1 MKSRK
6 FALSTYAVNNRVT
19 IYFFTV
25 VLTLFGIFA
34 YQSTPKE
41 NFPEVEFPFYSISTI
56 YPGTSPADMEN
67 LVTRQIEKELK
78 SIDGIKEITS
88 NSIQD
93 FSMIL
98 LEFETNVDNDQ
109 AYQDVTEAVDKAKS
123 NLPDGILNDPEVME
137 INPSEF
143 PILYINLSG
152 DMGLVKI
159 KKYAEALQDEI
170 EGLSTITRVDIVGSL
185 EREFLINVDLYEMQA
200 AGISFNEIQ
209 NAVTMENLTISGG
222 QLEMD
227 NMERNIRIVGEFKSA
242 DDLKNLLIRD
252 GIYLKDI
259 AEVKDGFADR
269 ESYSRLFGKDVITL
283 NVIKKSGEN
292 LIETIDNI
300 NLLLEEFGN
309 ETPENL
315 NITTSGDQS
324 QLTRNNISNLFN
336 TIILGI
342 MVVVIVLMFFMG
354 VDNSLFVAAA
364 IPLSIVLAF
373 IALPPTGFT
382 LNLVVLMAFILVL
395 GIVVDNS
402 IVVVEN
408 IYRHFMNTPNLPIH
422 EAAKIGAGEVAGPVF
437 AGTLTTMAPFFPLI
451 FWPGI
456 FGEFMIYIPVII
468 IITLFASML
477 VAYTMNPVFAVSFM
491 KYRGDKKIHQKHKQ
505 NLLLSII
512 TAVIAIIAFKAGSP
526 TIGNLVIFAMLFYLL
541 VQYVL
546 VYAIKWFQGVALP
559 LMSKAYKNTLR
570 FMLKGIGPY
579 LVIGGTILLL
589 VFTFFLM
596 GIKPPKVIVFPS
608 GDPNTIYTY
617 IKMPAGTA
625 LETTDSVAR
634 VVEGKVLDV
643 LGHPN
648 NDVESVVTNVAI
660 NAGEDRFDRTTQA
673 KLAKVT
679 INFVEYQFRENPHTK
694 VYVDKLRDVLKGMPG
709 VEITVTEETNGPP
722 TGKPINIEVSGDDFE
737 QLIPITENLK
747 ETIENMGIPGI
758 EELKMDIETNTP
770 ELVININRD
779 KANKLGLSTAM
790 IGMTVRTALNGSEIS
805 QIRDGDDEYDIR
817 LRLKEDY
824 RNDIETLMNMK
835 LMFPGGEKGKLKK
848 IPLSAVADL
857 EYTSTYGGIKRKD
870 YERVITLYSNVL
882 SGYNANEIVSEID
895 NGLTEFRKNLPSGY
909 TLAFT
914 GEQEDQKENADFLA
928 FAFLLAVILIIVIM
942 VVQFNSIMK
951 PIIITVQILFS
962 LIGVLLGLILFGVD
976 FSVVLTGM
984 GIIAVAGIVVKNAI
998 ILIDYTDLLIANG
1011 KNRLEAIVEAGN
1023 VRLTPVILTA
1033 ASTIFG
1039 LLPLAIGMN
1048 IDFASLFAELDPNI
1062 FFGGD
1067 SAAFW
1072 QPLAW
1077 TIIFGLA
1084 FATFLT
1090 LVIVPVMYAV
1100 FVKPKGLPERTA

>member
-6 FALSTYAVNNRVT
+6 FALSNYAVNNRVT

-364 IPLSIVLAF
+364 IPLSIVLA
-373 IALPPTGFT
+373 
-382 LNLVVLMAFILVL
+382 
-395 GIVVDNS
+395 S
-402 IVVVEN
+402 
-408 IYRHFMNTPNLPIH
+408 
-422 EAAKIGAGEVAGPVF
+422 
-437 AGTLTTMAPFFPLI
+437 
-451 FWPGI
+451 
-456 FGEFMIYIPVII
+456 
-468 IITLFASML
+468 
-477 VAYTMNPVFAVSFM
+477 
-491 KYRGDKKIHQKHKQ
+491 
-505 NLLLSII
+505 
-512 TAVIAIIAFKAGSP
+512 SP
-526 TIGNLVIFAMLFYLL
+526 YP
-541 VQYVL
+541 Q
-546 VYAIKWFQGVALP
+546 P
-559 LMSKAYKNTLR
+559 
-570 FMLKGIGPY
+570 
-579 LVIGGTILLL
+579 
-589 VFTFFLM
+589 
-596 GIKPPKVIVFPS
+596 
-608 GDPNTIYTY
+608 
-617 IKMPAGTA
+617 
-625 LETTDSVAR
+625 
-634 VVEGKVLDV
+634 
-643 LGHPN
+643 
-648 NDVESVVTNVAI
+648 
-660 NAGEDRFDRTTQA
+660 
-673 KLAKVT
+673 
-679 INFVEYQFRENPHTK
+679 
-694 VYVDKLRDVLKGMPG
+694 
-709 VEITVTEETNGPP
+709 
-722 TGKPINIEVSGDDFE
+722 
-737 QLIPITENLK
+737 
-747 ETIENMGIPGI
+747 
-758 EELKMDIETNTP
+758 
-770 ELVININRD
+770 
-779 KANKLGLSTAM
+779 
-790 IGMTVRTALNGSEIS
+790 
-805 QIRDGDDEYDIR
+805 
-817 LRLKEDY
+817 
-824 RNDIETLMNMK
+824 
-835 LMFPGGEKGKLKK
+835 
-848 IPLSAVADL
+848 DL
-857 EYTSTYGGIKRKD
+857 H
-870 YERVITLYSNVL
+870 
-882 SGYNANEIVSEID
+882 
-895 NGLTEFRKNLPSGY
+895 
-909 TLAFT
+909 
-914 GEQEDQKENADFLA
+914 
-928 FAFLLAVILIIVIM
+928 
-942 VVQFNSIMK
+942 
-951 PIIITVQILFS
+951 
-962 LIGVLLGLILFGVD
+962 
-976 FSVVLTGM
+976 
-984 GIIAVAGIVVKNAI
+984 
-998 ILIDYTDLLIANG
+998 
-1011 KNRLEAIVEAGN
+1011 
-1023 VRLTPVILTA
+1023 
-1033 ASTIFG
+1033 
-1039 LLPLAIGMN
+1039 
-1048 IDFASLFAELDPNI
+1048 
-1062 FFGGD
+1062 
-1067 SAAFW
+1067 
-1072 QPLAW
+1072 
-1077 TIIFGLA
+1077 
-1084 FATFLT
+1084 
-1090 LVIVPVMYAV
+1090 
-1100 FVKPKGLPERTA
+1100 

>member
-1 MKSRK
+1 
-6 FALSTYAVNNRVT
+6 
-19 IYFFTV
+19 
-25 VLTLFGIFA
+25 
-34 YQSTPKE
+34 
-41 NFPEVEFPFYSISTI
+41 
-56 YPGTSPADMEN
+56 
-67 LVTRQIEKELK
+67 
-78 SIDGIKEITS
+78 
-88 NSIQD
+88 
-93 FSMIL
+93 
-98 LEFETNVDNDQ
+98 
-109 AYQDVTEAVDKAKS
+109 
-123 NLPDGILNDPEVME
+123 
-137 INPSEF
+137 
-143 PILYINLSG
+143 
-152 DMGLVKI
+152 
-159 KKYAEALQDEI
+159 
-170 EGLSTITRVDIVGSL
+170 
-185 EREFLINVDLYEMQA
+185 
-200 AGISFNEIQ
+200 
-209 NAVTMENLTISGG
+209 
-222 QLEMD
+222 
-227 NMERNIRIVGEFKSA
+227 
-242 DDLKNLLIRD
+242 
-252 GIYLKDI
+252 
-259 AEVKDGFADR
+259 
-269 ESYSRLFGKDVITL
+269 
-283 NVIKKSGEN
+283 
-292 LIETIDNI
+292 
-300 NLLLEEFGN
+300 
-309 ETPENL
+309 
-315 NITTSGDQS
+315 
-324 QLTRNNISNLFN
+324 
-336 TIILGI
+336 
-342 MVVVIVLMFFMG
+342 
-354 VDNSLFVAAA
+354 
-364 IPLSIVLAF
+364 
-373 IALPPTGFT
+373 
-382 LNLVVLMAFILVL
+382 
-395 GIVVDNS
+395 
-402 IVVVEN
+402 
-408 IYRHFMNTPNLPIH
+408 
-422 EAAKIGAGEVAGPVF
+422 
-437 AGTLTTMAPFFPLI
+437 
-451 FWPGI
+451 
-456 FGEFMIYIPVII
+456 
-468 IITLFASML
+468 
-477 VAYTMNPVFAVSFM
+477 
-491 KYRGDKKIHQKHKQ
+491 
-505 NLLLSII
+505 
-512 TAVIAIIAFKAGSP
+512 
-526 TIGNLVIFAMLFYLL
+526 
-541 VQYVL
+541 
-546 VYAIKWFQGVALP
+546 
-559 LMSKAYKNTLR
+559 
-570 FMLKGIGPY
+570 
-579 LVIGGTILLL
+579 
-589 VFTFFLM
+589 
-596 GIKPPKVIVFPS
+596 
-608 GDPNTIYTY
+608 
-617 IKMPAGTA
+617 
-625 LETTDSVAR
+625 
-634 VVEGKVLDV
+634 
-643 LGHPN
+643 
-648 NDVESVVTNVAI
+648 
-660 NAGEDRFDRTTQA
+660 
-673 KLAKVT
+673 
-679 INFVEYQFRENPHTK
+679 
-694 VYVDKLRDVLKGMPG
+694 
-709 VEITVTEETNGPP
+709 
-722 TGKPINIEVSGDDFE
+722 
-737 QLIPITENLK
+737 LIPITENLK

-914 GEQEDQKENADFLA
+914 GEQEDQKENADFLT